1 MRVFL
6 VDHAALDG
14 DSVTIEGPDVHH
26 IKNVLR
32 LKAGDEIFVADGTAQ
47 FRCEIIKAEDEHV
60 HAIILEKLGLT
71 NLPPANITLAQ
82 AIPKG
87 RKMDDIIRM
96 ACELGV
102 VDVIPVMTERCI
114 VKFDDQSA
122 LNKTDRWREIAKSA
136 AKQSRAGSS
145 AEVLELTALETL
157 AETKKAGLR
166 IVMWE
171 DETRT
176 TLKQVLSANEKPESI
191 LILIG
196 PEGGLT
202 VDEIELL
209 TSAGFVTAS
218 FGSSILRTET
228 AGVAVISALLYH
240 YGE

>member
-1 MRVFL
+1 MRIFL
-6 VDHAALDG
+6 VAPEDISG

-32 LKAGDEIFVADGTAQ
+32 LKAGDEIFVADGTAK
-47 FRCEIIKAEDEHV
+47 FRCKIDQVTDEVIKAT
-60 HAIILEKLGLT
+60 ILEKLALTGL
-71 NLPPANITLAQ
+71 PSINIKLAQ

-102 VDVIPVMTERCI
+102 VEVIPVMTERCI

-136 AKQSRAGSS
+136 GKQSRASSS

-157 AETKKAGLR
+157 AETKNAELR

-171 DETRT
+171 DETTT
-176 TLKQVLSANEKPESI
+176 TLKQVLDTRKKPKSI

-202 VDEIELL
+202 ADEVELL
-209 TSAGFVTAS
+209 TKAGFIAAS
-218 FGSSILRTET
+218 FGTSILRTET

-240 YGE
+240 YGG